1 MIRLLSLLAMVVG
14 AVSCPRVARAYPQWQ
29 FSTGTTRC
37 NQCHHSPTGG
47 GLLNSYGRD
56 ANGEDLSTWK
66 GDGSFMHGAVD
77 LPRFLKLGLDTR
89 FAALNNN
96 NGGPDQP
103 QIAFFPMQFDAHMRL
118 EAGAFAF
125 QAVGGVRGQL
135 RRGEAP
141 IPASNVD
148 AKNGSRLLSREH
160 WAIWQPAAQG
170 FYVRAG
176 RYFAPFGLRLAEHVV
191 YVRRDLGFNL
201 FEETY
206 NVSVGYL
213 VNNWEGHLTAFAPDF
228 LQGGNQSAG
237 AAAYA
242 EKRLLDETASL
253 GLQAKYSVSG
263 DVKRAVAGVV
273 GKAFVELARTLFMLE
288 ANYVQ
293 QMPDQTEGVGQFVG
307 LLGGS
312 WLPPIPGG
320 LASLWV
326 ERLQS
331 DVSTAGTAITA
342 GTAVVSWFP
351 FPHWELQLVERL
363 QQADGGNRV
372 NTFLAQIHY
381 FL

>member
-1 MIRLLSLLAMVVG
+1 MIRFIASAVIVLVSLL
-14 AVSCPRVARAYPQWQ
+14 CPSLAGAYPQWQ

-37 NQCHHSPTGG
+37 NQCHYSPAGG
-47 GLLNSYGRD
+47 GLLTSYGRD

-77 LPRFLKLGLDTR
+77 LPTFLKLGLDAR
-89 FAALNNN
+89 FAAVNND

-103 QIAFFPMQFDAHMRL
+103 KTAFFPMQFDAHVRL

-125 QAVGGVRGQL
+125 QAIGGVRGQL
-135 RRGEAP
+135 RRGDAP

-148 AKNGSRLLSREH
+148 PENGSRLLSREH

-170 FYVRAG
+170 LYVRAG

-206 NVSVGYL
+206 NLSVGFL
-213 VNNWEGHLTAFAPDF
+213 NNDWEGHLTAFAPDF

-242 EKRLLDETASL
+242 EKRLLDERA
-253 GLQAKYSVSG
+253 GVGVQAKYSVSG
-263 DVKRAVAGVV
+263 DVKRAVGGVV
-273 GKAFVELARTLFMLE
+273 GKAFVEPARTLFMME

-293 QMPDQTEGVGQFVG
+293 QMPEQSEGVGQFVG

-326 ERLQS
+326 ERIQT
-331 DVSTAGTAITA
+331 DVRTSGTAITA
-342 GTAVVSWFP
+342 GSAVISWFP
-351 FPHWELQLVERL
+351 YPHWELQLVERL